1 MRLRINASEAV
12 ESISIDTPL
21 IRILAVGVGVKI
33 AQLVQL
39 LHSIAGDVGTDGEDT
54 GGAVKGTISGRD
66 CSTTSYLSWRF
77 Q

>member
-1 MRLRINASEAV
+1 MNASEAE
-12 ESISIDTPL
+12 ESISIEIPF
-21 IRILAVGVGVKI
+21 IKILALKFGVKL

-39 LHSIAGDVGTDGEDT
+39 LHSSVEDVGTGTAGEDT

-66 CSTTSYLSWRF
+66 CSTTSSLSWRF